1 MSSGAAALMGAGLR
15 QRYEDLLLDFI
26 GEFVDA
32 WRDQSDRLVELSYA
46 ENFSPSDF
54 GDSVAL
60 KFLSV
65 LDDDLLESLVVCLGE
80 ALDAAA

>member
-32 WRDQSDRLVELSYA
+32 WRDQSDRLRREELSD
-46 ENFSPSDF
+46 E
-54 GDSVAL
+54 
-60 KFLSV
+60 
-65 LDDDLLESLVVCLGE
+65 
-80 ALDAAA
+80 